1 MARGPLTPRLGILL
15 LVSAVAVSAAFFHAP
30 IPQDQAYHAFADA
43 RSWLGLPNFLD
54 VMSNVVFLG
63 VGVYG
68 LRRRPTANRPA
79 YTTLCVGVLLV
90 SLGSAYYHRAPSD
103 ATLLWDR
110 LPMTVAFMGLFAML
124 LEERVTTLKTLP
136 VLVALGVASALYWR
150 ETGDLRP
157 YILVQFL
164 PLLLMPVI
172 LLLFPREFLDGRLL
186 MVAVGFYV
194 LAKVLETY
202 DRQVFSSVSVVSGHT
217 LKHLAAG
224 VASFFVIASVP
235 ETGSVARR

>member
-1 MARGPLTPRLGILL
+1 MRHGALGAIAAA
-15 LVSAVAVSAAFFHAP
+15 AVVAAFFHAP

-43 RSWLGLPNFLD
+43 RSWFGLPNFWD
-54 VMSNVVFLG
+54 VASNLLFLVVGL
-63 VGVYG
+63 YG
-68 LRRRPTANRPA
+68 LRRTVSVNRPA

-124 LEERVTTLKTLP
+124 LEERVTTFKTLP

-150 ETGDLRP
+150 ETGDLRA

-164 PLLLMPVI
+164 PLVLMPLI
-172 LLLFPREFLDGRLL
+172 LFLFPRKYLNGRML
-186 MVAVGFYV
+186 MMAVFFYLV
-194 LAKVLETY
+194 AKVLETY
-202 DRQVFSSVSVVSGHT
+202 DRQVFSSIFIFSGHT
-217 LKHLAAG
+217 LKHLSAG
-224 VASFFVIASVP
+224 VASFFVIQAVPAQEDPCCSV
-235 ETGSVARR
+235 

>member
-1 MARGPLTPRLGILL
+1 MSATRARLGVLAFLAAAAAI
-15 LVSAVAVSAAFFHAP
+15 AAFVHAP
-30 IPQDQAYHAFADA
+30 IAQDQSYHAFADGRA
-43 RSWLGLPNFLD
+43 LFGLPNFWD
-54 VMSNVVFLG
+54 VASNIPFLL
-63 VGVYG
+63 VGLYG
-68 LRRRPTANRPA
+68 LRRTPVANRPA

-90 SLGSAYYHRAPSD
+90 SLGSAYYHRSPSD

-110 LPMTVAFMGLFAML
+110 LPMTVAFMGLFALL
-124 LEERVTTLKTLP
+124 LEERVTSLRTLP

-172 LLLFPREFLDGRLL
+172 LFLFPRKFLDGRLL
-186 MVAVGFYV
+186 LVAVAFYV

-202 DRQVFSSVSVVSGHT
+202 DRQVFSSILLVSGHT
-217 LKHLAAG
+217 LKHLSAG

-235 ETGSVARR
+235 VTGSVGRR

>member
-1 MARGPLTPRLGILL
+1 MRARLGVLAFLAAAAAI
-15 LVSAVAVSAAFFHAP
+15 AAFVHAP
-30 IPQDQAYHAFADA
+30 IAQDQSYHAFADGRA
-43 RSWLGLPNFLD
+43 LFGLPNFWD
-54 VMSNVVFLG
+54 VASNIPFLL
-63 VGVYG
+63 VGLYG
-68 LRRRPTANRPA
+68 LRRTPVANRPA

-90 SLGSAYYHRAPSD
+90 SLGSAYYHRSPSD

-110 LPMTVAFMGLFAML
+110 LPMTVAFMGLFALL
-124 LEERVTTLKTLP
+124 LEERVTSLRTLP

-172 LLLFPREFLDGRLL
+172 LFLFPRKFLDGRLL
-186 MVAVGFYV
+186 LVAVAFYV

-202 DRQVFSSVSVVSGHT
+202 DRQVFSSILLVSGHT
-217 LKHLAAG
+217 LKHLSAG

-235 ETGSVARR
+235 VTGSVGGR